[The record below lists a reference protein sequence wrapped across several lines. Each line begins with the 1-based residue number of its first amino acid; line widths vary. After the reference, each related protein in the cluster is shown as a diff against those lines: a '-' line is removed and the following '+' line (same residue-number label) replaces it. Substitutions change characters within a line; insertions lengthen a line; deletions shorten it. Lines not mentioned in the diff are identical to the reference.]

1 MSSVK
6 VIAKFKN
13 LLIFGI
19 CNFDCLFMTWDLI
32 WILTMGNNGAVG
44 GNLER
49 RHSSCSSFQAITSL
63 HFCCFQILY
72 FKGMSCRHF
81 PYLKCADVLIYTVS
95 TAFVFHC
102 VSHDDVD
109 CDWASFQWL
118 SVTLWYLQDDI
129 FILKSPHPRTPGF
142 SITIALELE
151 LFFFFFL

>member
-1 MSSVK
+1 
-6 VIAKFKN
+6 
-13 LLIFGI
+13 
-19 CNFDCLFMTWDLI
+19 MTWDLI
-32 WILTMGNNGAVG
+32 WILTMGDNGAVG

-72 FKGMSCRHF
+72 FKGISCRHF
-81 PYLKCADVLIYTVS
+81 PYLKCADVLIYMVS

-118 SVTLWYLQDDI
+118 SATLWYLQDSI
-129 FILKSPHPRTPGF
+129 FILKSPHPWVLHHYCTGTL
-142 SITIALELE
+142 TI
-151 LFFFFFL
+151 FFLIKKSSSSSCAIVMENPGGRGVSI